1 VPGHCAA
8 ISSQQRFR
16 RRETIWVD
24 MPGRS
29 HVKLWMQDEAL
40 VILGV
45 WAMRHLLFLLGLVLF
60 VTGASSAQS
69 SSTNPL
75 LLAAPFSLSSSG
87 AVSAAAASPSS
98 TSYSPSLASLATSPS
113 ETVANPFSSAP
124 ATNAS
129 PDPQYV
135 QGVFVNY
142 NWQAYVGY
150 TYTHFGAQHG
160 ISRNLNGFN
169 LDIAYYFKSWFGIE
183 GEMFATHDSPNNQSS
198 WFVFVGGGPRFRW
211 QARKG
216 IEVFAHGLVGYSH
229 LTPQTPFGSQA
240 AFGYEVGGGA
250 DFPTPFRR
258 LALRAGADMIAT
270 RYFNDNQFNPKAYGG
285 VVFKF

>member
-1 VPGHCAA
+1 
-8 ISSQQRFR
+8 
-16 RRETIWVD
+16 

-29 HVKLWMQDEAL
+29 HVKLWKHDAL

-45 WAMRHLLFLLGLVLF
+45 WAMRHVLCLLGLVLF

-87 AVSAAAASPSS
+87 AVSAAFTSPSS
-98 TSYSPSLASLATSPS
+98 TPYSLSSTAFATSPG
-113 ETVANPFSSAP
+113 EPVANPFSSVP

-142 NWQAYVGY
+142 NWQAYLGY

-169 LDIAYYFKSWFGIE
+169 LGIAYYFRTWFG
-183 GEMFATHDSPNNQSS
+183 
-198 WFVFVGGGPRFRW
+198 V
-211 QARKG
+211 
-216 IEVFAHGLVGYSH
+216 
-229 LTPQTPFGSQA
+229 
-240 AFGYEVGGGA
+240 
-250 DFPTPFRR
+250 
-258 LALRAGADMIAT
+258 
-270 RYFNDNQFNPKAYGG
+270 
-285 VVFKF
+285 